1 MKRNTLVKK
10 EPLASKDPNQY
21 NYAMILYEK
30 GLIEGEKL
38 LDIMGFDGEQELAK
52 RKSAE
57 RENVELVNVQRK
69 ADIIGS
75 KIEQARRNVEV
86 LTKTLQILDSLNK
99 KDDEAKIVAILNLN
113 LEVLKEVTKI

>member
-57 RENVELVNVQRK
+57 RENVELVNAQRK